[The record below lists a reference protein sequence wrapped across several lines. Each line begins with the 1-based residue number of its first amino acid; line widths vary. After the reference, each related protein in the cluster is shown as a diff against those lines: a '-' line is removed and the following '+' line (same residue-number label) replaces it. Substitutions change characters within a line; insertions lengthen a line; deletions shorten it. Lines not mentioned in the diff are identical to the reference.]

1 MCTPESNV
9 SPEEKF
15 GLTCLLSITSGLA
28 WVVDLPGTPG
38 RGSIQTRT
46 RLPWDPSVSH
56 PETLEGG
63 RENRCFGS
71 GEPVYIVPWFSE
83 TVVQTS
89 YLPFKSTPTE
99 ETWEAR
105 PHYLLN
111 PCEMETLGGQEPRS
125 LSSGSQPSS
134 LSS

>member
-1 MCTPESNV
+1 MYTPENNV
-9 SPEEKF
+9 FPEEKF
-15 GLTCLLSITSGLA
+15 GLTCLLPITSGLT
-28 WVVDLPGTPG
+28 WVVDLPSMPG
-38 RGSIQTRT
+38 RGSIQART
-46 RLPWDPSVSH
+46 RLPWDPSATH
-56 PETLEGG
+56 PETLGG
-63 RENRCFGS
+63 ERENRCFGS

-99 ETWEAR
+99 EAWEAR

-111 PCEMETLGGQEPRS
+111 SCEMEALGGQESRS